1 MGADDF
7 LPERGLQPVDSR
19 ESLGESAHVGA
30 QAFRHDVEVAPRF
43 GGPRVDVPPEIHDR
57 PADLLE
63 PLVDLLK
70 PPVDLLEPPVDL
82 LEPPVHLLESSI
94 HLLEPL
100 VNLLE
105 PSVDAVQAL
114 IDVVA
119 QGSKCSAQLGVH
131 GVILLPL
138 TEAR

>member
-70 PPVDLLEPPVDL
+70 PPV
-82 LEPPVHLLESSI
+82 HLLESSI

-105 PSVDAVQAL
+105 ASVDAVQAL